1 MTLKLSSYLL
11 PKFSR
16 VPFTIVL
23 ISGISTM
30 VNGTLL
36 NFGKRYKDNLRV
48 IFDQW
53 PKLHLGL
60 DVLSKKILK
69 GIYCVLNCHHF
80 TLLTIYNLFRS
91 SWYINNHI
99 KVITTPWSRWF
110 DEKWNWFV
118 SCSWHQFTN
127 PFFYLFFLD
136 WNHLTFSK
144 SWRGPQKCISQ
155 HLQVA

>member
-1 MTLKLSSYLL
+1 MTLKLSLYVL

-36 NFGKRYKDNLRV
+36 KFSKRYNGDLRV

-60 DVLSKKILK
+60 DTLSNHKILK
-69 GIYCVLNCHHF
+69 GIY
-80 TLLTIYNLFRS
+80 
-91 SWYINNHI
+91 
-99 KVITTPWSRWF
+99 
-110 DEKWNWFV
+110 
-118 SCSWHQFTN
+118 
-127 PFFYLFFLD
+127 
-136 WNHLTFSK
+136 
-144 SWRGPQKCISQ
+144 
-155 HLQVA
+155 

>member
-36 NFGKRYKDNLRV
+36 NFGKRYEDDLSV

-60 DVLSKKILK
+60 DLLSNQKILE
-69 GIYCVLNCHHF
+69 GIYYLNDGRKF
-80 TLLTIYNLFRS
+80 QLA
-91 SWYINNHI
+91 
-99 KVITTPWSRWF
+99 
-110 DEKWNWFV
+110 
-118 SCSWHQFTN
+118 
-127 PFFYLFFLD
+127 
-136 WNHLTFSK
+136 
-144 SWRGPQKCISQ
+144 G
-155 HLQVA
+155 